1 MADNHDDHRPQDR
14 DFGEE
19 LPRREPGHEDRG
31 GLRLVA
37 VLAALAAVAAV
48 LLFGLP

>member
-1 MADNHDDHRPQDR
+1 MADDRNEHRPQGR

-31 GLRLVA
+31 GLRLV
-37 VLAALAAVAAV
+37 VLLAALAAVAAV